1 MLMVYYKSNAAP
13 TECRLVSFSE
23 QIQKIDPKYL
33 PDMNVDMTGYAT
45 EEFATNAAAAIKND
59 LLNGAGEAYDTLK
72 ELGDLIDENHDALE
86 ALETIAN
93 GKADAD
99 HTHDDK
105 YVTKDETNAI
115 QLITIE
121 EIDQICNTGIQFANL
136 DEVNF

>member
-1 MLMVYYKSNAAP
+1 MLMVYYKSDVAP
-13 TECRLVSFSE
+13 TECKLVTLTE
-23 QIQKIDPKYL
+23 GIKKIDPKFL
-33 PDMNVDMTGYAT
+33 PDMDGYAT
-45 EEFATNAAAAIKND
+45 EEFATNAAAAIKDD

-72 ELGDLIDENHDALE
+72 ELGELIDANHDALE

-93 GKADAD
+93 GKADAE
-99 HTHDDK
+99 HNHDDK